1 MVLVSTGSIFL
12 AMTSPIY
19 VWIGSALFHFLCFLF
34 FDIEGDSPII
44 AVGKSTT
51 VDPRYSEIIIR
62 EKKKMNKAKDFQML
76 VSAIFFLLLQFIQ
89 IMI

>member
-44 AVGKSTT
+44 AVGMSTT
-51 VDPRYSEIIIR
+51 VDPR
-62 EKKKMNKAKDFQML
+62 
-76 VSAIFFLLLQFIQ
+76 
-89 IMI
+89 

>member
-44 AVGKSTT
+44 AVGKS
-51 VDPRYSEIIIR
+51 RFIR
-62 EKKKMNKAKDFQML
+62 VFIKTEKMNMAKGL
-76 VSAIFFLLLQFIQ
+76 GI
-89 IMI
+89 

>member
-44 AVGKSTT
+44 AVGKS
-51 VDPRYSEIIIR
+51 RMIRAFIKR
-62 EKKKMNKAKDFQML
+62 EKMNIANGFQ
-76 VSAIFFLLLQFIQ
+76 VHYNYSISST
-89 IMI
+89 